1 MEERDMHE
9 DSDDQLIEDL
19 RRLFAKDDPVPPL
32 VLETA
37 KASLGWRRLD
47 ADLAELLSDSVLD
60 AQGEMALARGT
71 AQLRSVSFS
80 AGRLTID
87 LELQGEGSER
97 RLLGQLGPPAGATLE
112 LQLGDAETAAVPI
125 AIDELGRFRAR
136 LPDATRFRLRVGLPD
151 AAAEGGI
158 GYTETS
164 WVPL

>member
-1 MEERDMHE
+1 MTMH
-9 DSDDQLIEDL
+9 DHSDDQLIEEL
-19 RRLFAKDDPVPPL
+19 RELFAKDDPVPPL

-47 ADLAELLSDSVLD
+47 AELAELLSDSALD
-60 AQGEMALARGT
+60 AQGELALARGT
-71 AQLRSVSFS
+71 AQIRSVSFS

-87 LELQGEGSER
+87 LEVQGEGSER

-112 LQLGDAETAAVPI
+112 LQLDDAATAPV
-125 AIDELGRFRAR
+125 AITVDELGRFRAP
-136 LPDATRFRLRVGLPD
+136 LPDATRFRLRVGVPD
-151 AAAEGGI
+151 PAATGGI